1 MFSFSIFEKSSYF
14 FYLLIL
20 SATIFIVDTSIAY
33 VADFLVEF
41 NSSLSGIIL
50 FISLVIISTI
60 ANFVV
65 IKYIENRTDS
75 VRAKSKSVK
84 ILHLAVRIVQYVL
97 LVNIGLVTM
106 WILLFSQYFTDSLS
120 LTTFISNSASAL
132 LLGWFA
138 YRFMLWF
145 LSNKKSVVM
154 LLYALSFL
162 ILSFSE
168 SMVAVGDTYLL
179 IEKDDIISPDSEVTF
194 YDFEEGTFFATFYD
208 YYDYIDISAFLLML
222 GATSILLYSYSTKI
236 RGIKLI
242 IIIGLPLLSYISGY
256 LDTLNIYDT
265 DTNPDLFS
273 YYVFQSLS
281 TMSAGILF
289 AISVWIVVRNMSDTT
304 IKNFMITTAYG
315 FILFYITNSASV
327 TVTPYA
333 PFGLISLSFLP
344 LATYLILIGIYS
356 SAFSLSQNISLRA
369 SIRNLASQNSNLLHN
384 IGTSQMDVQLKN
396 IMAKFKDKILQ
407 EESNMKEQTGISA
420 NMEADE
426 MEDYVKHVIKELVE
440 NRERRQSRD

>member
-1 MFSFSIFEKSSYF
+1 M
-14 FYLLIL
+14 
-20 SATIFIVDTSIAY
+20 
-33 VADFLVEF
+33 
-41 NSSLSGIIL
+41 
-50 FISLVIISTI
+50 IS
-60 ANFVV
+60 NFAV
-65 IKYIENRTDS
+65 IKYIESRTDS
-75 VRAKSKSVK
+75 VRTKSKSVK
-84 ILHLAVRIVQYVL
+84 ILHFAVRIVQYVL
-97 LVNIGLVTM
+97 LTTVGLVTI
-106 WILLFSQYFTDSLS
+106 WILLFSQYLTDTLS
-120 LTTFISNSASAL
+120 ITTFISNSASAL

-179 IEKDDIISPDSEVTF
+179 IEKDDVISRDSEVTF

-242 IIIGLPLLSYISGY
+242 IIVGLPLLSYISGY

-327 TVTPYA
+327 TVAPYP

-384 IGTSQMDVQLKN
+384 IGTSQMDIQLKN
-396 IMAKFKDKILQ
+396 IITKFKDKILE

-426 MEDYVKHVIKELVE
+426 MEEYVKHVIKELVE

>member
-20 SATIFIVDTSIAY
+20 SATVFIVDTSIAY

-41 NSSLSGIIL
+41 NSSLSGIVL
-50 FISLVIISTI
+50 FISLVIIYMIS
-60 ANFVV
+60 NFAV
-65 IKYIENRTDS
+65 IKYIESRTDS
-75 VRAKSKSVK
+75 VRTKSKSVK
-84 ILHLAVRIVQYVL
+84 ILHFAVRIVQYVL
-97 LVNIGLVTM
+97 LTTVGLVTI
-106 WILLFSQYFTDSLS
+106 WILLFSQYLTDTLS
-120 LTTFISNSASAL
+120 ITTFISNSASAL

-179 IEKDDIISPDSEVTF
+179 IEKDDVISRDSEVTF

-242 IIIGLPLLSYISGY
+242 IIVGLPLLSYISGY

-327 TVTPYA
+327 TVAPYP

-384 IGTSQMDVQLKN
+384 IGTSQMDIQLKN
-396 IMAKFKDKILQ
+396 IITKFKDKILE

-426 MEDYVKHVIKELVE
+426 MEEYVKHVIKELVE